1 MFKSIHIIS
10 SGIDPLIRGLMTLP
24 SKMPQRL
31 TLGVTEKIF
40 GNSDLGSINIQRGR
54 DHGIPSYITWRK
66 MCNMP
71 EVKNFS
77 DLTTIISNPVIIE
90 NLKTLYKDVGTYF
103 KLLFCCTLI
112 KCLKTSNFLVT

>member
-1 MFKSIHIIS
+1 MFKSIHIIN

-24 SKMPQRL
+24 AKMPQRL

-54 DHGIPSYITWRK
+54 DHGIPSYIKWRK

-77 DLTTIISNPVIIE
+77 DLTTTISNPIIIE
-90 NLKTLYKDVGTYF
+90 NLRTLYKDVCKSF
-103 KLLFCCTLI
+103 LFIKL
-112 KCLKTSNFLVT
+112 

>member
-112 KCLKTSNFLVT
+112 KCHKTSNFLVT